1 MRANDPMNKDE
12 TSPSIEMARRLLKSA
27 IASQQIE
34 GLELDVEAQG
44 DFQSLVRGQVTPAEL
59 RQLLLARYAK
69 PST

>member
-1 MRANDPMNKDE
+1 MRTNDPTNNDE
-12 TSPSIEMARRLLKSA
+12 TAPSIELERRILKSA
-27 IASQQIE
+27 TASQQIE
-34 GLELDVEAQG
+34 GLELDDEAQG